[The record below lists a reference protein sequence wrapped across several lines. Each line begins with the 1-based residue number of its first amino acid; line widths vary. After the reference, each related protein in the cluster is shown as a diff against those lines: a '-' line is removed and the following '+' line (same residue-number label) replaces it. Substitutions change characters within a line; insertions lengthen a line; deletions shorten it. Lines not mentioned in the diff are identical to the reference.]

1 MPRVEA
7 VSYALRRFRFAG
19 SGPMERQMANS
30 MASDVTEADTSGL
43 YELSCND
50 CAFQA
55 TVDGDLNEALEVA
68 NSHQEG
74 RGETQG
80 DHFVDFEL
88 QDRSSQ

>member
-1 MPRVEA
+1 
-7 VSYALRRFRFAG
+7 
-19 SGPMERQMANS
+19 MAQR
-30 MASDVTEADTSGL
+30 MASDATEADTSGL

-50 CAFQA
+50 CAFEA

-74 RGETQG
+74 HGFTRG

-88 QDRSSQ
+88 RETNSR